1 MQDGVIHNIQVSGS
15 LVAASVTKFE
25 TTANAPSYRLLIYDS
40 STDQERFLDP
50 RLPQVGL
57 IICLIG
63 SRLTEP
69 VKPITQQQLRIN
81 GKRLFLIGVRS
92 ETTVV
97 VFAFDLNRLLDDG
110 AVGDLDQESEPI
122 STYTTA
128 PLYVFSYALPES
140 INPGLPTLPILLFN
154 KTSISYASTMLA
166 HITCLPLSPVG
177 RRDTHGSRAE
187 QHKFSTRSGAV
198 AELVCVGS
206 TGCRA
211 VWLERQWDTDE
222 FRLVKGIFPS
232 RSEALGDSEKPRTAL
247 LLPSHVALPFEM
259 HTCQSLAFDETSG
272 RVCLGLHTG
281 DIYIMEF

>member
-1 MQDGVIHNIQVSGS
+1 
-15 LVAASVTKFE
+15 
-25 TTANAPSYRLLIYDS
+25 
-40 STDQERFLDP
+40 
-50 RLPQVGL
+50 
-57 IICLIG
+57 
-63 SRLTEP
+63 
-69 VKPITQQQLRIN
+69 
-81 GKRLFLIGVRS
+81 LIGVQS

-97 VFAFDLNRLLDDG
+97 VFAFDLNSLWDDNVG
-110 AVGDLDQESEPI
+110 GDLDQESEPI
-122 STYTTA
+122 STCTTA

-140 INPGLPTLPILLFN
+140 INPGLPTLPIILFN

-166 HITCLPLSPVG
+166 HITCLPLSPADQ
-177 RRDTHGSRAE
+177 RDTYGSKAG

-232 RSEALGDSEKPRTAL
+232 RCDSEALGDSGKPRTAP
-247 LLPSHVALPFEM
+247 LLPSHIALPFEM